1 MSKVINTESPAVRR
15 QKILRLIAI
24 IVNQLGSVEQTR
36 SEINDQIAFI
46 YLSLIE
52 IEKTIKATLKPWE
65 KRDYW
70 VKADKFR
77 AEWLWVGEIRR
88 SLKIRQLDSGWLSIP
103 DEIASLAKK
112 LTGVEPIK
120 RFKNEK
126 FWIGAYQRM
135 ISVNSS

>member
-77 AEWLWVGEIRR
+77 AEWL
-88 SLKIRQLDSGWLSIP
+88 
-103 DEIASLAKK
+103 
-112 LTGVEPIK
+112 
-120 RFKNEK
+120 
-126 FWIGAYQRM
+126 
-135 ISVNSS
+135 